1 MNTSPDTLTDVEL
14 VEQLPFPVIWLNE
27 RNQIKR
33 LNVAAEYLLQKSCPT
48 RSIHPITSAD
58 DPTLHWLEHE
68 LAMFGELL
76 DLEYSFEKERRSEA
90 NVCYFQVSLK
100 HLLTA
105 EKKKAGT
112 IITLID
118 ITPQKR
124 LAEVL
129 SLAHAELE
137 RRVAERTGEL
147 ARANDSLRRYITECN
162 ESAAALKKLSSVV
175 EQTADHV
182 IITDRFGAI
191 EYVNPAF
198 EKLTGYSIS
207 EVIGRTP
214 RILKSGKHGAV
225 FFQNL
230 WNRILAGEIFRAE
243 VINRKKNGE
252 LYIEDKVIAPIKDEG
267 GRIAHF
273 VSTGRIIADRPRT
286 GES

>member
-33 LNVAAEYLLQKSCPT
+33 LNMAAENLLQKSCPT
-48 RSIHPITSAD
+48 RSAHPITSAD
-58 DPTLHWLEHE
+58 DPTLRWLEHE
-68 LAMFGELL
+68 LLL
-76 DLEYSFEKERRSEA
+76 FAGLPDLECSFEKERRCE
-90 NVCYFQVSLK
+90 NDVCCFQVTLK
-100 HLLTA
+100 HLLNA
-105 EKKKAGT
+105 EKEKAGT
-112 IITLID
+112 IIALID

-124 LAEVL
+124 LADGL
-129 SLAHAELE
+129 SQAHGELE
-137 RRVAERTGEL
+137 RRVAERTAEL
-147 ARANDSLRRYITECN
+147 ARANASLRRYITECN

-198 EKLTGYSIS
+198 EKLTGFSKA

-214 RILKSGKHGAV
+214 RILKSGKHDAA

-230 WNRILAGEIFRAE
+230 WKAILAGEIFRAE
-243 VINRKKNGE
+243 VINKKKNGE
-252 LYIEDKVIAPIKDEG
+252 LYVEDKVIAPIKDEG
-267 GRIAHF
+267 GHITHF
-273 VSTGRIIADRPRT
+273 VSTGRVISERRRP